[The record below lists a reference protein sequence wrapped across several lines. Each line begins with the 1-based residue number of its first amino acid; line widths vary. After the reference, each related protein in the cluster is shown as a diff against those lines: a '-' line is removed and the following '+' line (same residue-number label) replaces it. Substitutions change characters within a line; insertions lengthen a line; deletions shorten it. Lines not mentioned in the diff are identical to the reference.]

1 MAELYEEWLVSPMT
15 RAEMKDLSDDEKKER
30 KRLQKRI
37 NGQKIYQENREER
50 LKQQKKYTEEHKE
63 EVKKYQRQYTEE
75 HRLEKAEYD
84 QTPIRKK
91 ARRISDW
98 KCNGL
103 QETEEELDRIYELYL
118 NQELCYSCDIKL
130 TRDGVC
136 CATQAVLDHD
146 HITYKFRQIC
156 CRACNNL
163 DSWMKYWC

>member
-1 MAELYEEWLVSPMT
+1 MAELYEEWLVSPMS
-15 RAEMKDLSDDEKKER
+15 RGEYKELSDEEKAER
-30 KRLQKRI
+30 LRLQKRI
-37 NGQKIYQENREER
+37 NGQKLYQENREER
-50 LKQQKKYTEEHKE
+50 LKQQKKYTAEHKE
-63 EVKKYQRQYTEE
+63 EVNKYQRQYAEE

-91 ARRISDW
+91 AHRISEW
-98 KCNGL
+98 KHSGL
-103 QETEEELDRIYELYL
+103 QESDEELDRIYELYL

-136 CATQAVLDHD
+136 CATQACMDHD
-146 HITYKFRQIC
+146 HITHRFRQIC